1 MKIECKEIQKDQ
13 FLVTVIN
20 EEGNVV
26 SSVVEKS
33 VVRAMIGDLD
43 NAIT

>member
-13 FLVTVIN
+13 FLVTVID
-20 EEGNVV
+20 EDGNVV

-33 VVRAMIGDLD
+33 IVRAMIGDLD
-43 NAIT
+43 NAII

>member
-1 MKIECKEIQKDQ
+1 MKIDIKEIQPDQ

-20 EEGNVV
+20 EDGDVV

-33 VVRAMIGDLD
+33 IVRAMIGDLD
-43 NAIT
+43 NAII